1 MVQPQSGPT
10 SKDRAL
16 ETLRNGIKTLADS
29 EQFKRYLSVRSAFH
43 KYSARNSLMI
53 LLQRPDATN
62 VAGFNKWLE
71 LGRWVKKGEKG
82 IAIFA
87 PMMYAKKDPDTGE
100 KTGDTLRGFR
110 VVHVFDVK
118 QTDGAPLPEPV
129 MPKELEGEEG
139 ADIFAALQDF
149 AQHGGLTVLPAF
161 DGFTDERKG
170 DYSPGEKQIRIRSG
184 MSNFQR
190 VKTLAHECAHWIL
203 HTDETGRVL
212 ARDVKETEA
221 EAAAFLALA
230 RCGLRSDEYSFAYV
244 ATWADGDMNIL
255 EASLSRIEK
264 ASEEILH
271 AINSRIAQG
280 VAHA

>member
-1 MVQPQSGPT
+1 MDKT
-10 SKDRAL
+10 TAL
-16 ETLRNGIKTLADS
+16 ETLKNGIKTLADS
-29 EQFKRYLSVRSAFH
+29 EQFKRYLAVRSAFH
-43 KYSARNSLMI
+43 RYSARNSLMI

-87 PMMYAKKDPDTGE
+87 PMMYAKKDPETGE

-110 VVHVFDVK
+110 VVHVFDVQ

-149 AQHGGLTVLPAF
+149 AQHGGLTVLPSF

-203 HTDETGRVL
+203 HTDETGRAL
-212 ARDVKETEA
+212 PRDVKETEA

-244 ATWADGDMNIL
+244 ATWADGDMKIL